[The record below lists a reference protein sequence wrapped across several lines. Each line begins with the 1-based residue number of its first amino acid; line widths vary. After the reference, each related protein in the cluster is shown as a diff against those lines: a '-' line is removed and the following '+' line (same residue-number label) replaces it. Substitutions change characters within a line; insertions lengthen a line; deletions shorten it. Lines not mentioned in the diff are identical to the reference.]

1 MKDVATPHAKPP
13 KQVTHMSNIS
23 RKKFI
28 ASTTAAAAMPFLPDL
43 NGQDTT
49 SGNTASS
56 IPENITI
63 ERIETFPVRYLSVLP
78 FRFLDGPT
86 GTGRPAVLVKITA
99 DNGSIGW
106 GESVPVPRWSYET
119 LEASVHAID
128 TYLTPVLTGH
138 NPFDL
143 KGIKEL
149 MSREIA
155 PSFTTGM
162 PITKS
167 GIDMALHDLMGKITG
182 RNIAELWGRTTG
194 EEIVLSWT
202 ISTTDL
208 GEAEDL
214 VKKGLEKG
222 YRHFNLKVG
231 PDPAYDLKLVERVK
245 QIVPD
250 SFLWADAN
258 GGYDLSTA
266 LDAAPRLA
274 DAGVPVLE
282 QPIPISQITGYRR
295 LVAQGALPIIVDEG
309 MVSPAQVLEFIKLD
323 CLDGVAM
330 KPARTGGLL
339 SARQQIELLGHAGLQ
354 FLGSGLTDPDVSLA
368 ASLILFSAYD
378 LSYPAAL
385 NGPQFLAE
393 SIITEPFRP
402 VNGKVRVPQGA
413 GLGVEVDEDKLQDLV
428 RRSK

>member
-1 MKDVATPHAKPP
+1 
-13 KQVTHMSNIS
+13 MSRFS
-23 RKKFI
+23 RRKFI
-28 ASTTAAAAMPFLPDL
+28 TGTTAAAASILTPGF
-43 NGQDTT
+43 
-49 SGNTASS
+49 ASHAKS
-56 IPENITI
+56 THNFQASPESKKI
-63 ERIETFPVRYLSVLP
+63 ERIETFPVRYPSVMP
-78 FRFLDGPT
+78 FKFLDGPG

-99 DNGSIGW
+99 DDGSVGW

-119 LEASVHAID
+119 LEASVIAID
-128 TYLTPVLTGH
+128 KYLAPVLKGQ

-143 KGIKEL
+143 KGINGL
-149 MSREIA
+149 MSQEIA
-155 PSFTTGM
+155 PSFATGM

-194 EEIVLSWT
+194 DEIELSWT

-214 VKKGLEKG
+214 VQQGLEEG
-222 YRHFNLKVG
+222 FRHFNVKVG
-231 PDPAYDLKLVERVK
+231 PNLDYDLKLVDRVK
-245 QIVPD
+245 GIVPE

-266 LDAAPRLA
+266 LDAAPKLA

-282 QPIPISQITGYRR
+282 QPIPISQITGYQR
-295 LVAQGALPIIVDEG
+295 LVSQGALPIIVDEG
-309 MVSPAQVLEFIKLD
+309 MVTPALVLEFIKLE
-323 CLDGVAM
+323 CMDGVAM

-339 SARQQIELLGHAGLQ
+339 SARQQIEMLEHAGLQ

-368 ASLILFSAYD
+368 ASLILYSAYD
-378 LSYPAAL
+378 LNYPAAL

-402 VNGKVRVPQGA
+402 VNGKVRVPKGP
-413 GLGVEVDEDKLQDLV
+413 GLGVQVDEDKLNDLV
-428 RRSK
+428 RRSKTS